1 MYWNLGLI
9 KYIIKLNIITILR
22 GKLIL
27 LKTHKK
33 SKWIVVNNLI
43 INNMLNEVDEEVFYL
58 QFYDD
63 V

>member
-1 MYWNLGLI
+1 M
-9 KYIIKLNIITILR
+9 ILR

-43 INNMLNEVDEEVFYL
+43 INNMLNEVDEELFYL